1 MTLVSHTDPARRGV
15 RRRCALRSAATYAIA
30 VLVLTLPAMALRVVS
45 DETGRKVTLPDHV
58 HRIICL
64 TPSITDT
71 VFSIGAG
78 SDVVG
83 ITDYTLYPPEARQKP
98 SIGEVLRP
106 SLEHIAALHPEL
118 VIGVAS
124 LNDTETIQGV
134 ERMGIPVFLVNQ
146 TGLEGLYSSIASIGR
161 ALGREAQA
169 SALIEG
175 LRVRESKLRSESQGG
190 NRPSVFLAISIDPC
204 ITAGRRAFITEL
216 LAVAGAHPVT
226 DDLAQEWVNVN
237 IEAIIP
243 RKPQFILLLKDSP
256 FGLQEMRQHAGWR
269 SLEAVRLGHVL
280 RIDDR
285 LQYPSPVAFDALDDF
300 ARQLRSATGH

>member
-1 MTLVSHTDPARRGV
+1 MKPVSHTDHARRCV
-15 RRRCALRSAATYAIA
+15 RRKCALGSAIAYAIA
-30 VLVLTLPAMALRVVS
+30 VLVLSLPVMAMRVVS
-45 DETGRKVTLPDHV
+45 DDSGRKVTLPDHV

-78 SDVVG
+78 ADVVG

-98 SIGEVLRP
+98 IIGGILRP
-106 SLEHIAALHPEL
+106 SLERIAALHPEL
-118 VIGVAS
+118 VIAIPS

-134 ERMGIPVFLVNQ
+134 ERMGIPVFQVNQ
-146 TGLEGLYSSIASIGR
+146 TGLEGLYNSIASIGR
-161 ALGREAQA
+161 ALGREAEATALVARLKIRERRLRAEAQA
-169 SALIEG
+169 G
-175 LRVRESKLRSESQGG
+175 T
-190 NRPSVFLAISIDPC
+190 RPTVFFAISIDPC

-216 LAVAGAHPVT
+216 LSVAGARSVT
-226 DDLAQEWVNVN
+226 DDIAQEWINVS

-269 SLEAVRLGHVL
+269 SLDAVRMGRVL
-280 RIDDR
+280 RVDDR
-285 LQYPSPVAFDALDDF
+285 LQYPSPVAFDALEDF
-300 ARQLRSATGH
+300 ARQLRSAEAR